1 MSCISSG
8 AAEKAVPWRI
18 GWMPNGKSWPVNFQ
32 SRQVQGEETPC
43 DPDVGCGFEVIAYPA
58 RYGLSGGMSFL
69 VNQDGAVYA
78 QSLGNNTTLLASK
91 MNTFNPDASWRR
103 VPLLAKARSR

>member
-1 MSCISSG
+1 
-8 AAEKAVPWRI
+8 
-18 GWMPNGKSWPVNFQ
+18 MPNGKSGAVNFQ
-32 SRQVQGEETPC
+32 SRQVQGEEPPC
-43 DPDVGCGFEVIAYPA
+43 EFHVGGGFAGIVYPA